1 MSNQITTLSATMS
14 PELFGQVIAY
24 RDANPEFNQETAP
37 LMRDALQHFIDNP
50 PDKSTQPD
58 REQLFR
64 ALRTAGKP
72 LPKRNRV
79 IGFTLSTSLHVE
91 MVRYATTHKIT
102 ISAAIRRA
110 VYEYTKPAN
119 PIQENLT
126 AKVDGWCDNETN
138 RAALSSHP

>member
-1 MSNQITTLSATMS
+1 MSNQTTTLSATMS
-14 PELFGQVIAY
+14 PELFEQVIAY

-37 LMRDALQHFIDNP
+37 LMRTALQQFADNP
-50 PDKSTQPD
+50 PNKSEHPV

-79 IGFTLSTSLHVE
+79 IGFTLNTALHE
-91 MVRYATTHKIT
+91 RMVHYANTHKIT
-102 ISAAIRRA
+102 ISAVIRRA
-110 VYEYTKPAN
+110 VYEYTKPTNSA
-119 PIQENLT
+119 QENLC

-138 RAALSSHP
+138 RAVL